1 MWKMWNV
8 ENVEIQRDS
17 LFLCLVIL
25 THCKIILL
33 LTSTLI
39 KQGDARQHSPSVTLV
54 NKVRHGAQWE
64 ITPRIATRRSAP
76 PTQRLGSEKVY
87 FRGFRKILYLCIVR
101 RENEDF
107 DERTRRRVFLTRER
121 EDEFFD
127 EGCD

>member
-39 KQGDARQHSPSVTLV
+39 KQGDARQHSLSVTLV

-64 ITPRIATRRSAP
+64 ITLRIAPRRSAP

-87 FRGFRKILYLCIVR
+87 FRGFRIQDSRFMLCVRAIVKICNKMAKSPVFARSIC
-101 RENEDF
+101 
-107 DERTRRRVFLTRER
+107 RVGKT
-121 EDEFFD
+121 
-127 EGCD
+127 